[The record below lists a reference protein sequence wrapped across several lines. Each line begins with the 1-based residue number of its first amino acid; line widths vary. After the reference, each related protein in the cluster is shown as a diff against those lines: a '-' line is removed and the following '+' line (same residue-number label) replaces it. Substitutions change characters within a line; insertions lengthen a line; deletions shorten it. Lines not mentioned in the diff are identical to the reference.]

1 MLPNKNETNPFN
13 LLISMIKP
21 TEPIKDFN
29 QLVEHLVERKIQ
41 KRVAVVWPE
50 DDHTREAVEMAIQA
64 GFIEPIF
71 ICSKQS
77 QELYGDRFQT
87 ILADDPT
94 DASVKAVA
102 LVRDG
107 GADVLMKGFVN
118 TDVLL
123 RAVLNK
129 ETGILP
135 KGSVL
140 THVAA
145 AKIPS
150 YPKLIFF
157 TDAAVIPYPTEE
169 QRQAQIRYVVDFCHA
184 FHVEKP
190 KVSLIH
196 CSEKVDAKHFPYTE
210 GYLQLKEM
218 AKEGVFGDC
227 IVDGPLDLK
236 TSCCAEAL
244 AIKKIDSPIGGE
256 ADALIFPNIEAGNL
270 FYKSITLF
278 ADAEMAGLLKGPMV
292 PVVLPSRG
300 DSNKSKFYSLALA
313 TMITIDA

>member
-1 MLPNKNETNPFN
+1 
-13 LLISMIKP
+13 MIKP
-21 TEPIKDFN
+21 TETIKDFA
-29 QLVEHLVERKIQ
+29 QLVNYLAERKI
-41 KRVAVVWPE
+41 KRRVAVVWPE
-50 DDHTREAVEMAIQA
+50 DDHTKEAVNMAIEA

-71 ICSKQS
+71 ICSKAT
-77 QELYGDRFQT
+77 QEIYGSKFQT

-102 LVRDG
+102 LIKEG
-107 GADVLMKGFVN
+107 GAEVLMKGFVN

-135 KGSVL
+135 KGRVM

-145 AKIPS
+145 AKIPQ
-150 YPKLIFF
+150 YDKIIFF
-157 TDAAVIPYPTEE
+157 TDAAVLPFPTNE
-169 QRQAQIRYVVDFCHA
+169 QRQAQVEYVVNFCHA
-184 FHVEKP
+184 FGVEKP

-210 GYLQLKEM
+210 HYLELKEM
-218 AKEGVFGDC
+218 SAKGDLGSC
-227 IVDGPLDLK
+227 IIDGPLDLK
-236 TSCCAEAL
+236 TSCSAEAL
-244 AIKKIDSPIGGE
+244 QEKKLESPLEGH
-256 ADALIFPNIEAGNL
+256 ADALVFPNIEAGNL
-270 FYKSITLF
+270 FYKTITLF
-278 ADAEMAGLLKGPMV
+278 CKAEMAGLLQGPMA

-313 TMITIDA
+313 TMITNEK